1 MIAENWEVWFR
12 KVKVNEWHVSWPANE
27 KRYEDI
33 YCRWNIAGVAT
44 LCDGNAMLLKSNSL
58 RGLKGYRF

>member
-1 MIAENWEVWFR
+1 LLPKFQIIWFLAIIAENWEVD
-12 KVKVNEWHVSWPANE
+12 EWHVSWPANE

-44 LCDGNAMLLKSNSL
+44 LCNGNAMLLSTIA
-58 RGLKGYRF
+58 